1 MPLDEIVLLLRWL
14 AAVLTLASLGAAWAV
29 VAIIGGLD
37 RLSRQLDCAIQ
48 QADEDAPVSTSADEP
63 DGNKMPELAPWH
75 GEDRTVDHL
84 VARRE

>member
-1 MPLDEIVLLLRWL
+1 MPLDEIVSLLRWI
-14 AAVLTLASLGAAWAV
+14 AAVLTVTAFGAAWAV
-29 VAIIGGLD
+29 AMVLNGLD

-84 VARRE
+84 VARSE

>member
-1 MPLDEIVLLLRWL
+1 MPLDEIVVLLRWI
-14 AAVLTLASLGAAWAV
+14 AAVLTLTALGAAWAV
-29 VAIIGGLD
+29 VAILGCLD

-48 QADEDAPVSTSADEP
+48 QADEDVPRGDSADEP